1 MQDLG
6 DKKIV
11 ICGNE
16 CFPQIPQNCADAR
29 TDYPL
34 SPRPFRSG
42 VHSTLNFENNSGF
55 PKSRDSFKIRS

>member
-1 MQDLG
+1 MQDFG

-34 SPRPFRSG
+34 SSPPVPVGR
-42 VHSTLNFENNSGF
+42 VSTQLTIY
-55 PKSRDSFKIRS
+55 RLTTTV